1 MIHFPRAEY
10 SAGARAGKWHR
21 PAIAVRHRA
30 RHRSAWQA
38 PHKEYGDLTATRSVS
53 KHAGRRIDIGPLAT
67 GRGASTSERTGWACL
82 QPVGPGSG
90 GDHRL
95 NDAVTSDAGMP
106 WGAQHWRLTCHPAE
120 SGVLMRLAGALERT
134 DQPRLLR
141 CGASVLV
148 KRGGRRSS
156 RSGPGWVKLEGLMST
171 RAQEIR
177 AGLAWLHAADPV
189 LAEVID
195 ERPDFDPGVWIR
207 RLPAMGLFGALVF
220 QIIGQQISVIAATA
234 IFARLTERFGGRVPD
249 AGELAAVDQGTL
261 HTLGLSRRKA
271 ATVLDLAQRFSDGR
285 LSEAELRELPDQEVI
300 RQLTD
305 VKGIGAWTVQGAL
318 LIALQ
323 RPDVIRPDDL
333 ALRHAIQARYG
344 LDHLPDPAEVADLA
358 QRWRP
363 YRSLASSLLLAAAK
377 PA

>member
-1 MIHFPRAEY
+1 M
-10 SAGARAGKWHR
+10 SA
-21 PAIAVRHRA
+21 
-30 RHRSAWQA
+30 
-38 PHKEYGDLTATRSVS
+38 
-53 KHAGRRIDIGPLAT
+53 
-67 GRGASTSERTGWACL
+67 
-82 QPVGPGSG
+82 
-90 GDHRL
+90 
-95 NDAVTSDAGMP
+95 
-106 WGAQHWRLTCHPAE
+106 
-120 SGVLMRLAGALERT
+120 
-134 DQPRLLR
+134 
-141 CGASVLV
+141 
-148 KRGGRRSS
+148 
-156 RSGPGWVKLEGLMST
+156 
-171 RAQEIR
+171 RAQEIG

-189 LAEVID
+189 LARVID

-207 RLPAMGLFGALVF
+207 RLPSMGLFGALVF
-220 QIIGQQISVIAATA
+220 QIIGQQISVIAAAA
-234 IFARLTERFGGRVPD
+234 IFARLTGRFGGRVPA

-261 HTLGLSRRKA
+261 RSLGLSRRKA

-300 RQLTD
+300 RRLTE

-358 QRWRP
+358 RQWRP
-363 YRSLASSLLLAAAK
+363 FRSLASSLLLAAAK